1 MAPAGYVNINWE
13 GKMKKY
19 CLWTLLTAFSWCFCI
34 TGSAM
39 AAWVEVNVAGE
50 DVRIT
55 TTINGPL
62 TQAEVDV
69 SVINEIELIEYTLE
83 VKNVS
88 DENIEGSIRI
98 FVEATGFEPLPAN
111 ISTMDDGTAYYD
123 VEAGQIDLIEP
134 DESVK
139 IPVYFTQVTASDSEN
154 IIYPD
159 FDNLTF
165 IPYLNDASLTG
176 TIFRKKIS
184 KTPEFYSGEAK
195 IAVIPRYVQ
204 ARNTNG
210 DPVQKKAGTSV
221 FTLCD
226 DEGTTDKI
234 ETCDQNN
241 FEGGTVT
248 LAKPIVVIYL
258 QEIDGTYFNN
268 VPDYDADGDPS
279 TEDGKR
285 LAHDVY
291 AAVSLDAGATW
302 KRKNISKTST
312 KSSYLLPNGVEY
324 PGDSE
329 SPDLAVADNKI
340 LVTWMDKY
348 CRSGN
353 PWGIT
358 DADDIYQV
366 KGSQNEVD
374 YEDVTG
380 DDDPRPDLGIRP
392 FSCIMASRGVL
403 QLEDPDADVQSESVG
418 TVVWYNSEQLS
429 TGRRDAARVF
439 PAAEDPASGAPGGF
453 AVTWQ
458 EDPKGLK
465 TGKGRGPGAGMSG
478 AGVNHK
484 TDIWY
489 SYIGFDAFDDIDED
503 FVPTANDPD
512 VEYDEVLFDVTID
525 EDDTVPMP
533 HAELPF
539 SPPVRL
545 TDNAVCKDRTKSE
558 TVTVYVHD
566 EEHSDCNYSYEE
578 GSNANPEDWS
588 ALTDAWVCPKCGLP
602 STTFVETT
610 EVKKAGAPYCDDF
623 LENSRVDGDGNAV
636 DPGLD
641 PFAYDG
647 AFFTTNEGEPLDGN
661 TGASRANL
669 SLVNWK
675 GQTLAIV
682 AYEET
687 KGIGVGGDKEAAAM
701 EQTAPFP
708 LYHLT
713 DADAVFATYK
723 TGEDDNGNPILE
735 DYTLESYGMTEGYLG
750 GFTNK
755 DCRSC
760 HYDNIVPKDRLIPM
774 ATEAD
779 CAGKGGTWDTSIEA
793 YYPYTG
799 YAYSSVDPSTQ
810 DMLSEAGVTI
820 NNPKTETPRLVQCI
834 KFPRGKEIYPRDY
847 AQTVDGALYILPDS
861 LPGWH
866 NKGLDCT
873 KCHLPYDTKNVDG
886 DTVLDRYDKC
896 IVTIEAGETV
906 EQDSTSDRYGCADD
920 QDPSDQDNNK
930 DMEPRYRHG
939 KNIYYHSFAYDTPD
953 VISHGAQI
961 NIPNQMGWVAPGT
974 QSKDENAR
982 RVRVVPNPIADP
994 DDPESLTLG
1003 LLYKM
1008 GKDGQGAPAD
1018 AFIRF
1023 FRGGYSI
1030 ENIDDE
1036 GEALNLSSSTPYIFG
1051 EDVTE
1056 PGEVDSGSADGSND
1070 TISSGH
1076 KTPKIENYYWT
1087 EENLLDSSGYWV
1099 AEDGE
1104 KTWTAVDGTDIPTLD
1119 HNPFDNVFST
1129 RLVMYGDFVGVGFAY
1144 STNWAAAKKAK
1155 DHYDFFIRTSD
1166 DAGKTWTLPVNVSEL
1181 KNNKESVSDCRLILP
1196 PDTLYPVGSKAS
1208 DYYQAQYGIM
1218 PRSDWHNDNALF
1230 VAIGTKEN
1238 TPQPAPNQTE
1248 LEESEIFLDVTYSR
1262 SLDRGQTF
1270 EGVFS
1275 DNPNFEPSV
1284 SMPCYDNESQEY
1296 VEYTDSELMDCT
1308 PNAINETYSSELHQP
1323 YIDNL
1328 SGSPT
1333 AEQFDANDIENQPN
1347 PAFDAQIAGFDWI
1360 AKGDAFQGDVQA
1372 VTDPSASTLHAIWE
1386 QELAIEEDGST
1397 DHFEGADTWY
1407 RKVSYGMSKLGDIDN
1422 NGIIDIKDVQ
1432 AVMSYKN
1439 QLSAECPGCDIDGSK
1454 IINYFDARLLMTKC
1468 TYPRCASQ

>member
-1 MAPAGYVNINWE
+1 MAD
-13 GKMKKY
+13 
-19 CLWTLLTAFSWCFCI
+19 
-34 TGSAM
+34 
-39 AAWVEVNVAGE
+39 WVEVNSTDE
-50 DVRIT
+50 DPRIT
-55 TTINGPL
+55 TFITGPL
-62 TQAEVDV
+62 IEAEVDE
-69 SVINEIELIEYTLE
+69 SVITELELVEYTLE
-83 VKNVS
+83 VKNES
-88 DENIEGSIRI
+88 AEIIEGSIRI
-98 FVEATGFEPLPAN
+98 FVEATALEPLPAN

-134 DESVK
+134 GESVI
-139 IPVYFTQVTASDSEN
+139 IPVYFEKVTASDSTS

-165 IPYLNDASLTG
+165 TPYLNDASLTG

-204 ARNTNG
+204 ARNTDGNA
-210 DPVQKKAGTSV
+210 VQKKSGSSV

-226 DEGTTDKI
+226 DVTTTETVEACDK
-234 ETCDQNN
+234 NN

-248 LAKPIVVIYL
+248 RVKPIVVIYL
-258 QEIDGTYFNN
+258 QEIDATYFNN
-268 VPDYDADGDPS
+268 VPDYNGDGDPS

-312 KSSYLLPNGVEY
+312 KSSYLLPNGVAY

-380 DDDPRPDLGIRP
+380 DEDPRPDLGIRP

-403 QLEDPDADVQSESVG
+403 QLEDPDVEVQNENVG

-439 PAAEDPASGAPGGF
+439 PAAEDPSSDGPGGF

-489 SYIGFDAFDDIDED
+489 SYIGFDAFEIIDEG
-503 FVPTANDPD
+503 FEPVANDPD
-512 VEYDEVLFDVTID
+512 VAYDEVLFDVAID
-525 EDDTVPMP
+525 EDDTAPMP
-533 HAELPF
+533 HALNPF
-539 SPPVRL
+539 QPPVRL

-566 EEHSDCNYSYEE
+566 EDHNDCNYTYEE

-602 STTFVETT
+602 RDTFIETT
-610 EVKKAGAPYCDDF
+610 EVKKAGAPYCDEF
-623 LENSRVDGDGNAV
+623 AGNPRVDGDGNTV
-636 DPGLD
+636 DPTKD
-641 PFAYDG
+641 PLAYDG
-647 AFFTTNEGEPLDGN
+647 AFFTTDEGVPLDGN

-669 SLVNWK
+669 SLVNWND
-675 GQTLAIV
+675 QTLAIV

-701 EQTAPFP
+701 EQGAPFP
-708 LYHLT
+708 LYYLT
-713 DADAVFATYK
+713 DKDAVFATYK
-723 TGEDDNGNPILE
+723 IGENENGEPIL
-735 DYTLESYGMTEGYLG
+735 DDVTLSELNMDEGYLG

-774 ATEAD
+774 ATAED
-779 CAGKGGTWDTSIEA
+779 CSLKGGTWNENITA

-799 YAYSSVDPSTQ
+799 YPYSSVDPSTAET
-810 DMLSEAGVTI
+810 LAEAGVTTV
-820 NNPKTETPRLVQCI
+820 NPKTGIPRLVQCI
-834 KFPRGKEIYPRDY
+834 KFPRGQAIYPKDY
-847 AQTVDGALYILPDS
+847 AQTDSNALYVLPDS

-886 DTVLDRYDKC
+886 DVVLDRYDKC
-896 IVTIEAGETV
+896 IVTIEEGETV
-906 EQDSTSDRYGCADD
+906 ELDKDSDRYGCADD
-920 QDPSDQDNNK
+920 QDPSAQDNNK

-939 KNIYYHSFAYDTPD
+939 KNIYYHSFAFDNPD
-953 VISHGAQI
+953 VISHGDQI
-961 NIPNQMGWVAPGT
+961 NIPNQLGWVAPGT
-974 QSKDENAR
+974 TSNDENAR

-994 DDPESLTLG
+994 EDPESLTLG

-1023 FRGGYSI
+1023 FRGGFDI
-1030 ENIDDE
+1030 TNMD
-1036 GEALNLSSSTPYIFG
+1036 GEEFALNLSSSTPYIFG

-1056 PGEVDSGSADGSND
+1056 PGEVDSGSADGSSD
-1070 TISSGH
+1070 TVSGH
-1076 KTPKIENYYWT
+1076 KTPKIESYYWT
-1087 EENLLDSSGYWV
+1087 NANLHDSSGYWV

-1104 KTWTAVDGTDIPTLD
+1104 KTWTAVGDSEIPTLD
-1119 HNPFDNVFST
+1119 DNPFDNVFST
-1129 RLVMYGDFVGVGFAY
+1129 RLVIYGDFVGVGFAY

-1155 DHYDFFIRTSD
+1155 DHYDFFIRTSE

-1196 PDTLYPVGSKAS
+1196 PDTLYPVGSEAS
-1208 DYYQAQYGIM
+1208 TYYQAQYGIM

-1248 LEESEIFLDVTYSR
+1248 LEESEIFLDVTYAR

-1270 EGVFS
+1270 EGVFK
-1275 DNPNFEPSV
+1275 DNPNFDPKYEPSIA
-1284 SMPCYDNESQEY
+1284 MPCFDEEKEEYVYYADPVSKDCSPNLDNEGFLE
-1296 VEYTDSELMDCT
+1296 DSYE
-1308 PNAINETYSSELHQP
+1308 P
-1323 YIDNL
+1323 YIDNYTGL
-1328 SGSPT
+1328 PTGS
-1333 AEQFDANDIENQPN
+1333 QFDKEGIENQPN
-1347 PAFDAQIAGFDWI
+1347 PAFEAQSAEFDWI

-1386 QELAIEEDGST
+1386 QELPIEEDGST

-1422 NGIIDIKDVQ
+1422 NGIIDMSDVQ

-1439 QLSAECPGCDIDGSK
+1439 QLSAECPECDIDGSK
-1454 IINYFDARLLMTKC
+1454 IINYFDARLLMMQC